1 MAANL
6 KHLPQQLKLED
17 NPVQNWQIFK
27 QRWTAYTV
35 LSNFNEQALIKQ
47 KAILINC
54 LSDEAMQVYNSFKI
68 EENTTVQNIFKLFEN
83 YIIGSTNDTY
93 ERFKFNKRSQNEE
106 ENFDSFLADLQRL
119 IKTCNYCP
127 ECEQSLLK
135 DRIVL
140 GVRDSQTQKELL
152 KINDLSLQKTIDIC
166 KASEKAT
173 IQNKDMKK
181 EVVVNKIRNSEK
193 PKADY
198 LKQCKFCGNKHV
210 FSKNSCPAYGKSCSI
225 CGRDNHFAVVCNFK
239 QKDSSNRKKIFKK
252 KVYNI
257 NEISDSDSDGQEWI
271 NKVTKKNDQSAHEKQ
286 VFCKMLVNK
295 ENVKFQIDTG
305 SSVNIIPESYLTKDN
320 VITSTQTS
328 LRTWTNNNYQPVGEC
343 RLIIKNPKTSKK
355 YNVNFIVCNDNL
367 MPILGLNASKQ
378 MKLVEV
384 KDENF
389 EQIFT
394 VYESKIFNDELGCLA
409 GECKLK
415 INENVKPV
423 IMPSKRIPIALRPI
437 LKNELDRLENKQV
450 IAKIEEPTEWV
461 SQVVLTKK
469 KNGKARLCI
478 DPRELNKAL
487 LREHYTLPIMDDILH
502 ELGESKFFS
511 KADLANGYW
520 HINLDEE
527 SSKLTTFQ
535 TYYGR
540 YRWKRLPFGLSVSS
554 EIFQRKLTERQ

>member
-1 MAANL
+1 
-6 KHLPQQLKLED
+6 
-17 NPVQNWQIFK
+17 
-27 QRWTAYTV
+27 
-35 LSNFNEQALIKQ
+35 
-47 KAILINC
+47 
-54 LSDEAMQVYNSFKI
+54 
-68 EENTTVQNIFKLFEN
+68 
-83 YIIGSTNDTY
+83 
-93 ERFKFNKRSQNEE
+93 
-106 ENFDSFLADLQRL
+106 
-119 IKTCNYCP
+119 
-127 ECEQSLLK
+127 
-135 DRIVL
+135 
-140 GVRDSQTQKELL
+140 
-152 KINDLSLQKTIDIC
+152 
-166 KASEKAT
+166 
-173 IQNKDMKK
+173 
-181 EVVVNKIRNSEK
+181 
-193 PKADY
+193 
-198 LKQCKFCGNKHV
+198 
-210 FSKNSCPAYGKSCSI
+210 
-225 CGRDNHFAVVCNFK
+225 
-239 QKDSSNRKKIFKK
+239 
-252 KVYNI
+252 
-257 NEISDSDSDGQEWI
+257 
-271 NKVTKKNDQSAHEKQ
+271 
-286 VFCKMLVNK
+286 
-295 ENVKFQIDTG
+295 
-305 SSVNIIPESYLTKDN
+305 
-320 VITSTQTS
+320 
-328 LRTWTNNNYQPVGEC
+328 
-343 RLIIKNPKTSKK
+343 
-355 YNVNFIVCNDNL
+355 

-394 VYESKIFNDELGCLA
+394 VYESKNFNNELGCLA

-437 LKNELDRLENKQV
+437 LKSELDRLENKQV

-520 HINLDEE
+520 HIKLDEE

-554 EIFQRKLTERQ
+554 EIFQRKLTEALVGLSGIICIADDIIIHGKSESEHDLNMKKFIERCVENASQSGPDYFHGSYNQ